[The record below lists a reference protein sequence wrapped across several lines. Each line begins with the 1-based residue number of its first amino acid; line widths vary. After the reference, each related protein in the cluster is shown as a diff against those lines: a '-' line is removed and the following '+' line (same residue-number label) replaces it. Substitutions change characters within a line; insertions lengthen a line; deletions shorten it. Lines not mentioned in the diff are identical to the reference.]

1 MTNRGSSVNSLWKEH
16 GERCSFC
23 LEKRNI
29 PENDNVNQSQQIY
42 SDNKKVNC
50 YCDIFI
56 IGHF

>member
-1 MTNRGSSVNSLWKEH
+1 M
-16 GERCSFC
+16 ERTRLLSPCSFC